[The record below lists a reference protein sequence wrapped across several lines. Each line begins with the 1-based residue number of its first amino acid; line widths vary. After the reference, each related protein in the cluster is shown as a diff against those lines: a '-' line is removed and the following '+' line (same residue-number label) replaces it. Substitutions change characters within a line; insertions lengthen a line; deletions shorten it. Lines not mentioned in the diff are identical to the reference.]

1 LTFFIAG
8 HRFAQKKMKQN
19 IVKEKS
25 EAFSLELITL
35 LKKKK
40 SSTIDSVLT
49 NQLLRSGTAV
59 GAMINEA
66 EFAESRKDFKHK
78 FQIAQKEIN
87 ESLYWLRL
95 LRSADSISDSEF
107 EKIDSLGKEILF
119 LITAIIRKTMMNM
132 KK

>member
-1 LTFFIAG
+1 
-8 HRFAQKKMKQN
+8 MKQN